1 MVYLERLDPLAK
13 IGGVS
18 ADMDY
23 IANPQRT
30 ALELDS
36 RDGEVAVIVTTPMR
50 SSDAACSAGGVGIG
64 LTGIGLTAVDLA
76 FLGDA
81 PRRGAFFVACL
92 LIVLVFLAA
101 VVFLRVDTLTAAFL
115 RFALVF
121 PVAFFRVAITASLVS
136 SWIPVAES
144 LPKRSKSPGKEE
156 HDTKADIGESGPDP
170 YFRKLL
176 STIA

>member
-1 MVYLERLDPLAK
+1 
-13 IGGVS
+13 
-18 ADMDY
+18 
-23 IANPQRT
+23 
-30 ALELDS
+30 
-36 RDGEVAVIVTTPMR
+36 MR

-81 PRRGAFFVACL
+81 PQRGAFFVACL